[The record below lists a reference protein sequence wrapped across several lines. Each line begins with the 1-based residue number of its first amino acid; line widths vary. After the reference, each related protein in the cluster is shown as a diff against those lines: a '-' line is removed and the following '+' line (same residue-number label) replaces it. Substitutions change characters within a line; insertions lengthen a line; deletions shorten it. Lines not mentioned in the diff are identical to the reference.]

1 MMMERKDIRR
11 EEDVAANITEEEP
24 DNKHNDADNINII
37 ILVTRNINLTNEDEP
52 DD

>member
-1 MMMERKDIRR
+1 MMMVRKDIRR

-37 ILVTRNINLTNEDEP
+37 KVTRNINATNEDEP

>member
-1 MMMERKDIRR
+1 MMMVRKDIRR

-37 ILVTRNINLTNEDEP
+37 AVTRNIKKTNQDEP